1 MRQKIFFEQKSTKGF
16 WIFFDFS
23 IDKRRK
29 IVYNTTMQY
38 NCVNY
43 GDIMPFLRD
52 ATQKLAEITYF
63 STIFR
68 EFCYINIYSRKK
80 IHKNLKN
87 PR

>member
-1 MRQKIFFEQKSTKGF
+1 
-16 WIFFDFS
+16 
-23 IDKRRK
+23 
-29 IVYNTTMQY
+29 MQY